1 MTQASTITA
10 ARVRVLGIRHH
21 GPGSARAVLTALED
35 MQPDRVLIEGPPEAD
50 ALVPLV
56 ADRDLVPPVALLAY
70 RNDTPAA
77 AAFWPFAVFSPEWQ
91 ALTWSARHQVPA
103 AFMDLPAAVLL
114 ADRAESDRPPAPK
127 PSVRSDPIAIL
138 AEVAGYD
145 DPERWWEDVIENRR
159 DGDPFDAVTDAMTA
173 VRIDRPET
181 DPRTLQRE
189 AHMRKTLRAAQKAGA
204 RRIAVVC
211 GAWHAPALTGKLPTV
226 TADNALLRG
235 LPTTRVIATWVPWTH
250 SRLAFSS
257 GYGAGVDS
265 PGWYRHLFTDTEHGL
280 ERWMTRSAGVLRQH
294 DLPTSTAHVI
304 EAVRLARA
312 LAQLRGRPEPGLT
325 EVTDATRA
333 VLCEGSETA
342 VGFILRDAVV
352 GEELGQVPDNAPMV
366 PLEADMRATAKSL
379 RLKYDPTA
387 KEITLDLR
395 GHNDLR
401 RSHLWWRLRILGI
414 DWAAPAEVAGTGT
427 FKEAWTLA
435 WRPELS
441 VRLVE
446 ASVWG
451 TTVPAAA
458 AGALVAR
465 AGTLADCTAAIADC
479 ITADLPAVM
488 SELLRRLDRFAAD
501 NADVT
506 SLLTALPDLVHA
518 QRYGTVRGTDT
529 GAIAAVAQAV
539 LTRICAGVAPALGGL
554 DDDAAR
560 AVQVQLER
568 THEVV
573 PLMPQPARAGWYAAL
588 ELAAER
594 RDLPPLLGGRIARLL
609 MDVGVISRSDAA
621 DRLHAALSVG
631 ATPAEKAQWA
641 EGFVAGGALL
651 LIHDDALL
659 GVLDRWVRSLRD
671 TEFLQVAPLLR
682 RSFGGFSPAER
693 GNLLRAT
700 HSLSGDTARA
710 SAPEM
715 DLTRADGVLA
725 TARLLLQGAS

>member
-1 MTQASTITA
+1 MTQASTLTG

-35 MQPDRVLIEGPPEAD
+35 LQPDRVLIEGPPEAD

-56 ADRDLVPPVALLAY
+56 ADPDLVPPVALLAY

-91 ALTWSARHQVPA
+91 ALTWSARHQVPVG
-103 AFMDLPAAVLL
+103 FMDLPAAVLL
-114 ADRAESDRPPAPK
+114 ADRAEPDRQPRPK
-127 PSVRSDPIAIL
+127 PSVRTDPIAVL

-159 DGDPFDAVTDAMTA
+159 DGDPFDAVADAMTA
-173 VRIDRPET
+173 VRSDRPET
-181 DPRTLQRE
+181 DQRTLQRE
-189 AHMRKTLRAAQKAGA
+189 AHMRKTLRSAQKAGA

-226 TADNALLRG
+226 SADTALLRG
-235 LPTTRVIATWVPWTH
+235 LPTAKVTATWVPWTH

-352 GEELGQVPDNAPMV
+352 GEELGRVPDSAPMV
-366 PLEADMRATAKSL
+366 PLEADLRATAKSL
-379 RLKYDPTA
+379 RLKYEPTA

-395 GHNDLR
+395 HQNDLR

-414 DWAAPAEVAGTGT
+414 DWASPAEVAGTGT
-427 FKEAWTLA
+427 FKEGWTLA

-441 VRLVE
+441 VRWWRPP
-446 ASVWG
+446 S
-451 TTVPAAA
+451 
-458 AGALVAR
+458 
-465 AGTLADCTAAIADC
+465 
-479 ITADLPAVM
+479 
-488 SELLRRLDRFAAD
+488 
-501 NADVT
+501 
-506 SLLTALPDLVHA
+506 
-518 QRYGTVRGTDT
+518 
-529 GAIAAVAQAV
+529 
-539 LTRICAGVAPALGGL
+539 GGPPCP
-554 DDDAAR
+554 R
-560 AVQVQLER
+560 PR
-568 THEVV
+568 
-573 PLMPQPARAGWYAAL
+573 PAGWSTGPVAWPNA
-588 ELAAER
+588 R
-594 RDLPPLLGGRIARLL
+594 RPSPTASPPIFP
-609 MDVGVISRSDAA
+609 RSWANCCTGSTSSP
-621 DRLHAALSVG
+621 R
-631 ATPAEKAQWA
+631 TPP
-641 EGFVAGGALL
+641 
-651 LIHDDALL
+651 
-659 GVLDRWVRSLRD
+659 
-671 TEFLQVAPLLR
+671 T
-682 RSFGGFSPAER
+682 
-693 GNLLRAT
+693 
-700 HSLSGDTARA
+700 
-710 SAPEM
+710 
-715 DLTRADGVLA
+715 
-725 TARLLLQGAS
+725 